1 MRINLQGDPNMI
13 LSLINTKLRND
24 YKTLKELCDDLG
36 LDESI
41 ITARMQEI
49 DKIYDEKTNQFVSAF
64 ND

>member
-41 ITARMQEI
+41 ITERMQEI